1 MTWIANCRFTS
12 ILLFQCPVMVSFESP
27 FKSYVYYNSNLAV
40 IGADIIDPTNQ
51 NNAHVYGKLNEE
63 PAYFELSPN
72 QQVHWDTLKK
82 LNQYLRDEHHSLR
95 DFLWRKDTRAL
106 EIFNRNI
113 PPPEIERS
121 LIPDACRLHGVL
133 TVNKVGGNLHVT
145 IGKHLPIGF
154 GHAHISLFTDRTA
167 FNFSH
172 RIEKFSFGTF
182 IPSIINPLE
191 GDEKVTPSTNTLY
204 QYFIKVVSTDV
215 QTSDLKTKT
224 YQYSVTQKE
233 REIDHS
239 KGSHGTPGI
248 HFKYEIDAI
257 AVKVVEESVP
267 LSILMIRICG
277 IIGGVYAT
285 SGFFASMTSILIDIV
300 TCKYVKH
307 LRISDI

>member
-1 MTWIANCRFTS
+1 MF
-12 ILLFQCPVMVSFESP
+12 
-27 FKSYVYYNSNLAV
+27 
-40 IGADIIDPTNQ
+40 D
-51 NNAHVYGKLNEE
+51 
-63 PAYFELSPN
+63 
-72 QQVHWDTLKK
+72 
-82 LNQYLRDEHHSLR
+82 
-95 DFLWRKDTRAL
+95 
-106 EIFNRNI
+106 RNI
-113 PPPEIERS
+113 PPPETVGPETVQR
-121 LIPDACRLHGVL
+121 LVPDACRLHGVL

-154 GHAHISLFTDRTA
+154 GHAHISLFSDRTS

-172 RIEKFSFGTF
+172 RIEKFSFGPY

-191 GDEKVTPSTNTLY
+191 GEEKVTHSANSLY
-204 QYFIKVVSTDV
+204 QYYIKVVSTDV

-224 YQYSVTQKE
+224 FQYSVTQKD

-267 LSILMIRICG
+267 ISSLLIRICG

-285 SGFFASMTSILIDIV
+285 SGFLATFTSIILDIF
-300 TCKYVKH
+300 TCKYLQH
-307 LRISDI
+307 IRISDI